1 MCRCT
6 CNVGINNNKS
16 NVFLLSRFVCLFY
29 HSIYVFFKCSDEIKS
44 MKIFN
49 VKLSSICDFS
59 KIRRTRQVV
68 TRGIGGVDQTG
79 ERARVDQHDER
90 RSAAGDR

>member
-1 MCRCT
+1 
-6 CNVGINNNKS
+6 
-16 NVFLLSRFVCLFY
+16 
-29 HSIYVFFKCSDEIKS
+29 

-49 VKLSSICDFS
+49 VKHKLSSICDFS

>member
-1 MCRCT
+1 
-6 CNVGINNNKS
+6 
-16 NVFLLSRFVCLFY
+16 
-29 HSIYVFFKCSDEIKS
+29 

-49 VKLSSICDFS
+49 AKHELSNIRDFW

-68 TRGIGGVDQTG
+68 TRGIGGADQTG

>member
-29 HSIYVFFKCSDEIKS
+29 HSIYVFFKCSEIKS